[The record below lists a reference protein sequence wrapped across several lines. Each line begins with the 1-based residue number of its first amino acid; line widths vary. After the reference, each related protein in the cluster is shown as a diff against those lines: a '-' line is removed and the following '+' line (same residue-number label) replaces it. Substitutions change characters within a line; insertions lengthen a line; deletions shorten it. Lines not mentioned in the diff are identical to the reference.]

1 MRINNEELVMEILLN
16 LFQIFVACI
25 IMAFLY
31 VCLHGAWLL
40 IQDRQREWEERVKA
54 KKEAQSKD
62 N

>member
-16 LFQIFVACI
+16 LFQILVACI
-25 IMAFLY
+25 IMIFVY

-40 IQDRQREWEERVKA
+40 LQDRQREWEERVKA
-54 KKEAQSKD
+54 KKESQSKD

>member
-1 MRINNEELVMEILLN
+1 MRINNEELVIEIFLN

>member
-16 LFQIFVACI
+16 LFQILVACS
-25 IMAFLY
+25 IMFFVY

-40 IQDRQREWEERVKA
+40 LQDRQREWEERVKA

>member
-1 MRINNEELVMEILLN
+1 MEILLN
-16 LFQIFVACI
+16 LFQILVACS
-25 IMAFLY
+25 IMFFVY

-40 IQDRQREWEERVKA
+40 LQDRQREWEERVKA